1 LFSKSSHLNYPSNP
15 LNMFT
20 NNSFD
25 VQVTSSTNIFPES
38 TQGVGIFVPLSI
50 FDNASAGFARCAAAW
65 FYDPPSS
72 PASAL
77 SASHLQVS
85 LSKTLNRYRQWCGRL
100 SYATP
105 KPYGSHNNRYRRI
118 WVTYNTPTDIGI
130 PFVTAK
136 SPKTLS
142 EFLPSIS
149 TRRASLKAWDA
160 SQLPAAELLPKSKL
174 SISEDKDAPNVMI
187 QFTTFA
193 CGSTAVAIEITHC
206 FADAV
211 SLSRFAKDWSHM
223 SRCMLRN
230 EHLPALTPIFD
241 PQRLDSFAAGD
252 IDTFSPD
259 PSIVT
264 KARSLPQH
272 RYDWH
277 LQVQGQPWST
287 HTPADF
293 DTSLTLSPSTP
304 IPWHQWDTKA
314 TVSHRVLHFSP
325 QEIQKIYSF
334 ATPSSGTPLKISKH
348 DALLAHIWSHITLAR
363 QIPENTIVYL
373 DMTFGLRPRVSPPFP
388 DSFLGSPIT
397 HTAISYTVS
406 STPPSISSL
415 AQTIRKTLAIFT
427 PEAVA
432 NHLHDV
438 AFEVAPQRLW
448 RACLGREHVLLTT
461 WVHAGVYEVDFGCGG
476 PRYVEAVMPS
486 CDGLVEVMEAGDVR
500 EEGGGRA
507 DWISEGADVS
517 VYLEAEAMKR
527 LLLDGD
533 LWGGN

>member
-1 LFSKSSHLNYPSNP
+1 LNSLSNP

-25 VQVTSSTNIFPES
+25 VQVMSSTNIFPES

-85 LSKTLNRYRQWCGRL
+85 LSKTLNNYGRL

-105 KPYGSHNNRYRRI
+105 KPNGSHNNRYQRI
-118 WVTYNTPTDIGI
+118 WVTYNIPTDIGI

-136 SPKTLS
+136 SPKTLA
-142 EFLPSIS
+142 EFLSSIS

-174 SISEDKDAPNVMI
+174 SISEAKDAPNVII

-230 EHLPALTPIFD
+230 EHIPALTPIFD

-252 IDTFSPD
+252 IDKFPPD
-259 PSIVT
+259 TSIVT

-277 LQVQGQPWST
+277 LQVKGQPWST

-325 QEIQKIYSF
+325 QEIQNIYSL
-334 ATPSSGTPLKISKH
+334 ATPSFVIPFKISKH

-363 QIPENTIVYL
+363 QIPENTVVYL
-373 DMTFGLRPRVSPPFP
+373 DMTFGL
-388 DSFLGSPIT
+388 
-397 HTAISYTVS
+397 
-406 STPPSISSL
+406 
-415 AQTIRKTLAIFT
+415 
-427 PEAVA
+427 
-432 NHLHDV
+432 
-438 AFEVAPQRLW
+438 
-448 RACLGREHVLLTT
+448 
-461 WVHAGVYEVDFGCGG
+461 
-476 PRYVEAVMPS
+476 
-486 CDGLVEVMEAGDVR
+486 
-500 EEGGGRA
+500 
-507 DWISEGADVS
+507 
-517 VYLEAEAMKR
+517 
-527 LLLDGD
+527 
-533 LWGGN
+533 

>member
-1 LFSKSSHLNYPSNP
+1 
-15 LNMFT
+15 MFT

-38 TQGVGIFVPLSI
+38 TQGGGIFVPLSI

-72 PASAL
+72 PASVL
-77 SASHLQVS
+77 SASHLQIS
-85 LSKTLNRYRQWCGRL
+85 LSKTLNYYRQWCGCL

-105 KPYGSHNNRYRRI
+105 KPNGSHNHRYQRI
-118 WVTYNTPTDIGI
+118 WVTYNTSTDIGI

-136 SPKTLS
+136 SPKSLS
-142 EFLPSIS
+142 KFLPSIS
-149 TRRASLKAWDA
+149 TRRFSLKAWDA

-174 SISEDKDAPNVMI
+174 SVSEDRDAPNVII

-223 SRCMLRN
+223 SRCMFRN

-241 PQRLDSFAAGD
+241 SQRLDSFAAGD

-277 LQVQGQPWST
+277 LQVQGQPWPT

-314 TVSHRVLHFSP
+314 TISHHVLHFTP
-325 QEIQKIYSF
+325 QEILNIYSL
-334 ATPSSGTPLKISKH
+334 ATSPSSVTPLKNLQTRCTLSPYLEPHHPRTPNPGKH
-348 DALLAHIWSHITLAR
+348 NSVSRHDVWSPTTRLASSAR
-363 QIPENTIVYL
+363 LFPRESNYTYRYPLHRCLFTSINFFSCTNDPENTCNFH
-373 DMTFGLRPRVSPPFP
+373 TRSSGKPSP
-388 DSFLGSPIT
+388 
-397 HTAISYTVS
+397 
-406 STPPSISSL
+406 
-415 AQTIRKTLAIFT
+415 
-427 PEAVA
+427 
-432 NHLHDV
+432 
-438 AFEVAPQRLW
+438 
-448 RACLGREHVLLTT
+448 
-461 WVHAGVYEVDFGCGG
+461 
-476 PRYVEAVMPS
+476 
-486 CDGLVEVMEAGDVR
+486 
-500 EEGGGRA
+500 
-507 DWISEGADVS
+507 
-517 VYLEAEAMKR
+517 
-527 LLLDGD
+527 
-533 LWGGN
+533 